1 MRILFLGGTSFVGRH
16 TVEAALERG
25 HEVAFLHRGHTGAD
39 LHPAAERI
47 VADRK
52 ADLGA
57 LAGRTFDAVIDT
69 SGYFPADVERST
81 AALRESAGRYLFVST
96 RSVYADTSTPG
107 LTETAALAELPPAEP
122 TDAITGENYGPLKA
136 LCEVV
141 VRQAFGDRSIILR
154 PGLIVGPYDPT
165 GRFAYWPA
173 RVAEGGDVLCPAPP
187 EQPVQVIDARDLA
200 AFALDL
206 VEGGG
211 SDTFDVVCQGGT
223 LTFEA
228 VIEACIQA
236 AGSDASPVWVDET
249 FLLDRDVEPW
259 SELPLWTPGEEMSGF
274 QRSDVSKALA
284 AGLRVRPM
292 LETVRDTLAWLA
304 TAGPQGGSP
313 LTRERE
319 ASLLAEWSGNVSA

>member
-122 TDAITGENYGPLKA
+122 TDAITGENYRPPESA
-136 LCEVV
+136 
-141 VRQAFGDRSIILR
+141 VRGC
-154 PGLIVGPYDPT
+154 
-165 GRFAYWPA
+165 
-173 RVAEGGDVLCPAPP
+173 CPAGL
-187 EQPVQVIDARDLA
+187 RGS
-200 AFALDL
+200 LDHP
-206 VEGGG
+206 
-211 SDTFDVVCQGGT
+211 
-223 LTFEA
+223 
-228 VIEACIQA
+228 A
-236 AGSDASPVWVDET
+236 AGSDRRPI
-249 FLLDRDVEPW
+249 
-259 SELPLWTPGEEMSGF
+259 
-274 QRSDVSKALA
+274 RSDRPVCILAGAGRRGRRRAVSRAPRA
-284 AGLRVRPM
+284 ACSGDRRP
-292 LETVRDTLAWLA
+292 
-304 TAGPQGGSP
+304 
-313 LTRERE
+313 
-319 ASLLAEWSGNVSA
+319 

>member
-173 RVAEGGDVLCPAPP
+173 RVAEGGDVLCPAPA

-236 AGSDASPVWVDET
+236 AGQRCFAGVGR
-249 FLLDRDVEPW
+249 RD
-259 SELPLWTPGEEMSGF
+259 
-274 QRSDVSKALA
+274 
-284 AGLRVRPM
+284 
-292 LETVRDTLAWLA
+292 
-304 TAGPQGGSP
+304 
-313 LTRERE
+313 
-319 ASLLAEWSGNVSA
+319 LLAGSRRRTVERAPAVDSRRGDVRLSALRRLQSPGGRITCEADARDRPRHARVAGDGRSGRAVVR